1 MCYSAFEK
9 SRALEQVLVKSRQ
22 SQDDCSAVVK
32 KLRAML
38 QSTEEQLRAHRKQ
51 ALFLNQLAAKALPKG
66 LHCLPLRLSTE
77 YYSLNTSMQNF
88 PNQEKLENSDLYHY
102 AIFSDNILAAAVVV
116 NSTVFN
122 AKVSI

>member
-1 MCYSAFEK
+1 MCSSAYEK

-22 SQDDCSAVVK
+22 IQDDCSAIVK

-51 ALFLNQLAAKALPKG
+51 AMFLNQLAAKALPKG
-66 LHCLPLRLSTE
+66 LHCLPLKLSIE
-77 YYSLNTSMQNF
+77 YYSLNASQQSF
-88 PNQEKLENSDLYHY
+88 PNQQNLENSDLYHY
-102 AIFSDNILAAAVVV
+102 ALFSDNILAAAVVV

-122 AKVSI
+122 AKVST